1 MARVAGGL
9 GAFLAL
15 MVSAGLSPASA
26 EEWVSRNGSC
36 YEWEG
41 RWEVRQEQSG
51 VWTGP
56 IDFTHVGGPCSRAS
70 SHFLTYETR
79 AVIGA
84 DFFGRRTTGSVVCNM
99 HGTIR
104 DIEVR
109 GYEVCSGLTAPMA
122 FVLRLGPPEPR

>member
-15 MVSAGLSPASA
+15 MVSTGLSPASA
-26 EEWVSRNGSC
+26 EEWVSRHGSC
-36 YEWEG
+36 YEWEA

-56 IDFTHVGGPCSRAS
+56 IDFTIV
-70 SHFLTYETR
+70 
-79 AVIGA
+79 GA

-104 DIEVR
+104 EIEVR
-109 GYEVCSGLTAPMA
+109 GYEVCSGFTTPLA